1 MDTAALLAARS
12 RPGTAALAHATGL
25 RAVGALVAAVTAT
38 ALLAGCTSAVTGG
51 WTADGAEAGYVSG
64 DGTVTTWEVEQ
75 RGERVR
81 LVGKDFTA
89 ADVDTGTWVGDVVV
103 INTWYAACPPCRVES
118 PDLVAAANDYAAQ
131 GVHFIGLN
139 GTDDAGAAQPFERN
153 FEIPYPSIADTDGTA
168 IAALQGR
175 VPVEAVPTTVV
186 LDRQGRVMS
195 RIIGRLDPSTLRELI
210 DAALAESA

>member
-1 MDTAALLAARS
+1 M
-12 RPGTAALAHATGL
+12 
-25 RAVGALVAAVTAT
+25 
-38 ALLAGCTSAVTGG
+38 LAGLTISAVVLTGRSPAVTGG
-51 WTADGAEAGYVSG
+51 WTEDGGEAGYVSG
-64 DGTVTTWEVEQ
+64 DGTVATWEAEE
-75 RGERVR
+75 RGEPVR
-81 LVGKDFTA
+81 LVGEDFA
-89 ADVDTGTWVGDVVV
+89 SADVDTGTWVGDVVV
-103 INTWYAACPPCRVES
+103 INTWYAACPSCRVES
-118 PDLVAAANDYAAQ
+118 PDLVAAAQDYAAQ
-131 GVHFIGLN
+131 GVHFVGLN

-210 DAALAESA
+210 DAVLVESA

>member
-1 MDTAALLAARS
+1 MIAGSSAAI
-12 RPGTAALAHATGL
+12 
-25 RAVGALVAAVTAT
+25 
-38 ALLAGCTSAVTGG
+38 LLAGCTPAVIGG
-51 WTADGAEAGYVSG
+51 WTEDGAEAGYVSG
-64 DGTVTTWEVEQ
+64 DGTVSSWEADQ
-75 RGERVR
+75 RGEPVR
-81 LVGKDFTA
+81 LVGTDFA
-89 ADVDTGTWVGDVVV
+89 GAYVDTGTWGGDVVV

-118 PDLVAAANDYAAQ
+118 PDLVAAAQDYAAQ

-153 FEIPYPSIADTDGTA
+153 FEIPYPSIGDTDGTA

-195 RIIGRLDPSTLRELI
+195 RIIGRLDPTTLRELI